1 LQLLIIGAGPAG
13 IMAGIA
19 AANGK
24 NKITILEK
32 NSVAGKKLNIT
43 GKGRCNISYV
53 GDREY
58 FLSNVVTNP
67 KFMMSSIFNLDN
79 TTLINYVNSLG
90 VKTKEER
97 GNRVFLASDDAHE
110 LTNALIHKLRE
121 VGVKIKYNSIVK
133 ELLVENSTIKGVIL
147 ENGEKIYADK
157 VLIATGGKSYSSTG
171 STGDGYLLA
180 EKVGHSII
188 TPKPALVP
196 FILKEKNVCRDL
208 RGVTLKNIELKIIVG
223 EKQQDNRFGELMFT
237 DKGITGPI
245 VLSSSSKLNKIENIH
260 ELASKGEIKVIIDLK
275 PALDADELY
284 KRITRDFEKYINK
297 EFKNSLNDLT
307 IASLIPHII
316 AKCKIPENKKVNSIT
331 REEKERLVKVFKNL
345 EFTFE
350 AFENMNAGIVT
361 SGGINVKE
369 INPKT
374 MESKLVKNL
383 YFAGEIID
391 VDAYTGGF
399 NLQIAFST
407 GYTAGINMGEIDEQI
422 RDYI

>member
-1 LQLLIIGAGPAG
+1 MVVLIIGAGPAG
-13 IMAGIA
+13 MMAGIT

-24 NKITILEK
+24 NEVIILEK
-32 NSVAGKKLNIT
+32 NSMAGKKLNIT
-43 GKGRCNISYV
+43 GKGRCNISYT

-67 KFMMSSIFNLDN
+67 KFMLSSIAAFDN
-79 TTLINYVNSLG
+79 TSLINYVNSLG

-110 LTNALIHKLRE
+110 LTNALTKELKKL
-121 VGVKIKYNSIVK
+121 GVKIKYDSTVK
-133 ELLVENSTIKGVIL
+133 ELIVDNDSVKGVVL
-147 ENGEKIYADK
+147 TSGEKIYADK
-157 VLIATGGKSYSSTG
+157 VLIATGGKSYVSTG
-171 STGDGYLLA
+171 STGDGYILA
-180 EKVGHSII
+180 QNVGHTVIP
-188 TPKPALVP
+188 PKPALVP
-196 FILKEKNVCRDL
+196 VILKEKNICTKL
-208 RGVTLKNIELKIIVG
+208 RGVTLKNVELKVVIDG
-223 EKQQDNRFGELMFT
+223 KMQDTRFGELMFT

-245 VLSSSSKLNKIENIH
+245 VLSSSSKLNKIEDLQK
-260 ELASKGEIKVIIDLK
+260 LASENKIKVVIDLK
-275 PALDADELY
+275 PALNMDELY

-307 IASLIPHII
+307 ISSLIPHII
-316 AKCKIPENKKVNSIT
+316 AMSQIPENKKVNSIT
-331 REEKERLVKVFKNL
+331 KEEKERLVNVFKNL

-350 AFENMNAGIVT
+350 ALENMNAGIVT

-374 MESKLVKNL
+374 MESKLIHNL
-383 YFAGEIID
+383 YFAGETID

-407 GYTAGINMGEIDEQI
+407 GYLAGLNMGE
-422 RDYI
+422 